1 MRLVTA
7 LLDWIRAFL
16 GRLRA
21 RALLKQRLPRGP
33 TAPALRTALRTPAD
47 PAPGE
52 YETVLLG
59 AQIVRGAGP
68 RRLLRLAA
76 LPPLLPEFSGVR
88 PDRFRLDGDLRLPH
102 ERGAARTAADL
113 PPPAPARGPPRPRTP
128 LPRVPPRR
136 QPGRNSARGRRNRA
150 RLAASGVA
158 ARGGRA
164 ALDGV
169 AATLRRCPARGGMVR
184 LVVGPAQ
191 SREAGWSLA
200 EAPPPAGPDRGVDGR
215 GEGADAHPPRRG
227 EGRGAA
233 RPCPLQAQPGAAADR
248 RPPGPARHAA
258 GARQNVDRG
267 TAPQTLCPR
276 RQPAELGRLLRMAHP
291 DGRPRR
297 RLSRS
302 GGHGPLGSGADG
314 RQRTST
320 CSDWTPFAPY
330 PSSFQR
336 GRSGWVR
343 PASSVARQRST
354 WRPRQGGVQI
364 SSQAR
369 QA

>member
-128 LPRVPPRR
+128 LARAPISRV
-136 QPGRNSARGRRNRA
+136 
-150 RLAASGVA
+150 
-158 ARGGRA
+158 
-164 ALDGV
+164 D
-169 AATLRRCPARGGMVR
+169 PARSASTPTRKEFRSRPPESSTSGCIRCCGAR
-184 LVVGPAQ
+184 WSSRAGWRRGDPSALPRSRRSEEHTSELQ
-191 SREAGWSLA
+191 SR
-200 EAPPPAGPDRGVDGR
+200 
-215 GEGADAHPPRRG
+215 
-227 EGRGAA
+227 
-233 RPCPLQAQPGAAADR
+233 
-248 RPPGPARHAA
+248 
-258 GARQNVDRG
+258 
-267 TAPQTLCPR
+267 
-276 RQPAELGRLLRMAHP
+276 
-291 DGRPRR
+291 
-297 RLSRS
+297 
-302 GGHGPLGSGADG
+302 
-314 RQRTST
+314 
-320 CSDWTPFAPY
+320 
-330 PSSFQR
+330 
-336 GRSGWVR
+336 
-343 PASSVARQRST
+343 
-354 WRPRQGGVQI
+354 
-364 SSQAR
+364 
-369 QA
+369 